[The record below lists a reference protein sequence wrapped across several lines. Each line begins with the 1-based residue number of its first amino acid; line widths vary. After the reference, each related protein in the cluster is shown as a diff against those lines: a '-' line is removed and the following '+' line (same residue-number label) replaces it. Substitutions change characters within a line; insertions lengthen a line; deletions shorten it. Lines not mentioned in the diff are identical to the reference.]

1 MDKKC
6 ERGTFKILVDK
17 RLGMVIKIWKD
28 SKTLKVFSTTMTK
41 GVGKVTRSNGKESIT
56 VKSPNEIITYQQH
69 MGGADRRDQHRLMR
83 AGFANEAHF

>member
-1 MDKKC
+1 
-6 ERGTFKILVDK
+6 
-17 RLGMVIKIWKD
+17 
-28 SKTLKVFSTTMTK
+28 MTK